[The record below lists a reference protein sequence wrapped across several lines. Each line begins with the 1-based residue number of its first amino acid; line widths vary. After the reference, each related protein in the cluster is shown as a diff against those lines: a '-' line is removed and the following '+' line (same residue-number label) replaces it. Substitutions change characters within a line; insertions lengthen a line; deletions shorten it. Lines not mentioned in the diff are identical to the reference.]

1 MREGEFIVLGGREE
15 GEIEHVPK
23 SSDLFGPGLAQT
35 DMLRP
40 ATSFDISES
49 GTGQTHTHIQ
59 RDTVVSKTSGSGKPD
74 TLMAK
79 L

>member
-1 MREGEFIVLGGREE
+1 MREGEFILSGGREE
-15 GEIEHVPK
+15 GE
-23 SSDLFGPGLAQT
+23 T

-49 GTGQTHTHIQ
+49 GTGQTHTHTHIQ
-59 RDTVVSKTSGSGKPD
+59 RDTVISNTSGSGKPD

-79 L
+79 S